1 MGGWRYPAI
10 KVHDHPTFNHIS
22 ILDASPSRATL
33 LPWQESNPQSK
44 VFTPS
49 PQPKLLLLPISPRG
63 IPLKLI
69 YTSRYQTRDKSISYL
84 GQGVVCPLPC
94 YGWPMYA
101 LSHLAATC
109 PT

>member
-10 KVHDHPTFNHIS
+10 KGHARPTFNHIS
-22 ILDASPSRATL
+22 ILDVSPSRATL
-33 LPWQESNPQSK
+33 LPRRESNPQSK

-63 IPLKLI
+63 IPLKVI

-84 GQGVVCPLPC
+84 GQEAVCLLSC
-94 YGWPMYA
+94 YGRPMYA
-101 LSHLAATC
+101 LSRLAATC